1 MVPVRE
7 QDGRDVIR
15 KQNAML
21 SYFFK
26 IPFPERLPEED
37 YWEKVQQLEWLSQKG
52 ILGVEYKKE

>member
-1 MVPVRE
+1 
-7 QDGRDVIR
+7 
-15 KQNAML
+15 ML